1 MTSTIELQVSAQKF
15 TDQVLQTLLATP
27 RPLPDPYLG
36 MQLQRVR
43 YRSVSLRRDAVA
55 SYRLL
60 HVNASHDQGPGYY
73 DISARQTQLA
83 VDVTAEITAEANIAA
98 QPNRLATPDV
108 TVDGTLVF
116 DLEVKQSSIGVLA
129 LDTTFRDLEVGISF
143 PSIAGVVDPKQWA
156 MDQLKSLLNLKPIKL
171 DLSDTLAKGLQFWN
185 QGIALDATG
194 NALIIR
200 AEVADDGNPSRWT
213 DFYNGAIKE
222 RLGRADWAVVAL
234 PRDLSLTIQTQI
246 WGRLTQALGQYRVR
260 TVDVQ
265 YSGHGDRAS
274 FTITPYLEVWEDGVE
289 VIVNVVSASFGI
301 SVGFETGKVVVEID
315 ASAADDL
322 AGGIRAVIAGLVAA
336 FVPLV
341 GWLAAIVLNEVLG
354 VLLDE
359 ASQAIAQAASGIDG
373 LPEGTKVEEIG
384 PFKYR
389 ARIPFTAPSSLPGAI
404 TTFSADAEA
413 VTVGGTWSVTNLSPG
428 ELKVTASRFAR
439 NAPFVSCGVLG
450 YSTLE
455 AFDAD
460 PAGSISM
467 HAEAELTSTGTA
479 PVSVDNVISV
489 RMPPTDGSTG
499 LTFVPGEK
507 ALPSKLELDGPG
519 SLQLAEPILVEVR
532 TSIGVVRLNFDQLA
546 GTVITVPELK
556 RLRSQIKANLAYCDA
571 EELPIWW
578 LKKHDLIPG
587 GADLTSEE
595 IKAKLLEE
603 TVTTIPAFY

>member
-1 MTSTIELQVSAQKF
+1 MTSTIELQVSAKKF
-15 TDQVLQTLLATP
+15 TDQVLQTLLAAP
-27 RPLPDPYLG
+27 RPLPDSYLG

-43 YRSVSLRRDAVA
+43 YRSASLRRDVMA

-60 HVNASHDQGPGYY
+60 HVNAGHDQGPGYN
-73 DISARQTQLA
+73 DINARQTQLA
-83 VDVTAEITAEANIAA
+83 VDVTVEITSEANIAA

-108 TVDGTLVF
+108 TIDGTLVF

-129 LDTTFRDLEVGISF
+129 LETRFRDLEVGISF

-156 MDQLKSLLNLKPIKL
+156 IDKLKSLLNPKPLKI

-194 NALIIR
+194 NALVIR
-200 AEVADDGNPSRWT
+200 AEVANDGNPYRWT
-213 DFYNGAIKE
+213 EFYNGAITE
-222 RLGRADWAVVAL
+222 RLGGADWAVVAL
-234 PRDLSLTIQTQI
+234 PGDLSLTIQTEI

-260 TVDVQ
+260 TVDVL

-289 VIVNVVSASFGI
+289 LFTNVVSASFGI
-301 SVGFETGKVVVEID
+301 SVGYEAGKVVVEID

-322 AGGIRAVIAGLVAA
+322 ADGIRAVIAGLVAA
-336 FVPLV
+336 LVPLA

-359 ASQAIAQAASGIDG
+359 VSHTIAEIASGIDG
-373 LPEGTKVEEIG
+373 LPQGTTVEDIAR
-384 PFKYR
+384 FQYR
-389 ARIPFTAPSSLPGAI
+389 ARIPFTAPSALPGAI
-404 TTFSADAEA
+404 TTFSADADA

-450 YSTLE
+450 YSTLK
-455 AFDAD
+455 AFDDD

-479 PVSVDNVISV
+479 PVSVDKVIPV
-489 RMPPTDGSTG
+489 RMPATDGSTG
-499 LTFVPGEK
+499 LTFAPGDS

-519 SLQLAEPILVEVR
+519 SLQLAEPIVVEVR
-532 TSIGVVRLNFDQLA
+532 TSIGVVRLKFDQVA
-546 GTVITVPELK
+546 STVITVQELK
-556 RLRSQIKANLAYCDA
+556 LLRSQIKANLAYCDA

-578 LKKHDLIPG
+578 LKKHDLISG
-587 GADLTSEE
+587 GPDLTAEE
-595 IKAKLLEE
+595 IKAKLQEE
-603 TVTTIPAFY
+603 TVTTIPAFN